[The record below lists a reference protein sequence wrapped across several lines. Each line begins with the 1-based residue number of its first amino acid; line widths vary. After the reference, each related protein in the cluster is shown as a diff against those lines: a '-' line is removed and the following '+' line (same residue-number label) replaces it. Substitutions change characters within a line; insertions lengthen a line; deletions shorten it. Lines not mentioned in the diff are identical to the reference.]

1 MYLRDRCCVALPP
14 DLDKGIEPCGL
25 CGHDGRGRAAHV
37 ACKGKGIP
45 RVRGVGVGVGDG
57 ERKRKQVCQRGRE
70 ERREK
75 TALLAYGL
83 RKPQLP
89 YGPNVGPA
97 CMVAY
102 DRCVVCHAQLI
113 HC

>member
-1 MYLRDRCCVALPP
+1 MEKERESKCV
-14 DLDKGIEPCGL
+14 
-25 CGHDGRGRAAHV
+25 R
-37 ACKGKGIP
+37 
-45 RVRGVGVGVGDG
+45 
-57 ERKRKQVCQRGRE
+57 EREEREERRERRERRE

>member
-37 ACKGKGIP
+37 PCKGKGIP

-75 TALLAYGL
+75 REKREKRREKRKECSVGL
-83 RKPQLP
+83 WS
-89 YGPNVGPA
+89 
-97 CMVAY
+97 
-102 DRCVVCHAQLI
+102 AQASI
-113 HC
+113 AVRSQCWPGVHGGI